1 MFAVLPAVANFD
13 WNVAAAAAA
22 TFVVTGVATAFGFR
36 KGYKKVEADRK
47 AETQGRSHCWCFPD
61 GQHEHYDAHR
71 NPQGKHRSSPTDPL
85 MPHQDRDLATARPQ
99 QKRLTMGLASLRLK
113 KSGAQIFR

>member
-36 KGYKKVEADRK
+36 KGYNKVEADRK
-47 AETQGRSHCWCFPD
+47 AETQAVPIVG
-61 GQHEHYDAHR
+61 
-71 NPQGKHRSSPTDPL
+71 
-85 MPHQDRDLATARPQ
+85 
-99 QKRLTMGLASLRLK
+99 ASLMDNMSIMMLQEALRENTDLNR
-113 KSGAQIFR
+113 QIHSCLIKIETLLQLGLNKRS